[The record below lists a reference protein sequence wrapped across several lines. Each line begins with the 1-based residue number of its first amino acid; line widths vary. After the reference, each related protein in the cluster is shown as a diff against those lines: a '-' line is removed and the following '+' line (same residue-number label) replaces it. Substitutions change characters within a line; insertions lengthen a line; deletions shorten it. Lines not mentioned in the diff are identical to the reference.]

1 MPLPFL
7 TIMEY
12 MTRKCGSCSTPAP
25 NDKAKF
31 CNECG
36 SAIVDVPDTH
46 FPVCDSCGD
55 VVSDTLA
62 QFCDKCGAP
71 VRPSC
76 PSCGN
81 KAITRESKFCTRC
94 GTIFATAATRPA
106 QQPIGQVSPSVVLTK
121 KRATLP
127 VQEEPGPAAPVA
139 EWDPWSDG
147 SSEFDARPLPA
158 PQEKRYAHL
167 PLTADEP
174 DEARSPRSA
183 QISLPPKKYGHLPLI
198 ADELKG
204 SKPSYQDAGDVP
216 EPTRKGRSPDKKGVL
231 GFLKK

>member
-62 QFCDKCGAP
+62 QFC
-71 VRPSC
+71 
-76 PSCGN
+76 
-81 KAITRESKFCTRC
+81 TRC

-121 KRATLP
+121 KRTTLP

-139 EWDPWSDG
+139 
-147 SSEFDARPLPA
+147 
-158 PQEKRYAHL
+158 
-167 PLTADEP
+167 
-174 DEARSPRSA
+174 
-183 QISLPPKKYGHLPLI
+183 
-198 ADELKG
+198 
-204 SKPSYQDAGDVP
+204 
-216 EPTRKGRSPDKKGVL
+216 
-231 GFLKK
+231 